1 MGKIV
6 DQLFNLK
13 DRVIVLAGGAGQIG
27 FKMAIALADAG
38 ATVAIADV
46 DTEMAEQKIREI
58 NDPEQASRLKIYP
71 VDVSSKGKVDE
82 LFERIESE
90 LGDPYGLINCF
101 HFKGNTRKLDTTS
114 NFFAGFED
122 YPEEAWDLVHTIN
135 LKGTFLMSQ
144 AVIPYFKKKRKG
156 VIVNISSTYGNV
168 SPNKSI
174 YGNSG
179 INAPVA
185 YSSSKAAI
193 INLTRYIA
201 THMAEFGIRA
211 NVLSLGGVYNNQS
224 EEFLK
229 NYKAL
234 TPLNRMATADEYQGA
249 ILFLLGDASSY
260 MTGSNVVID
269 GGWTSW

>member
-6 DQLFNLK
+6 DQLFDLK

-27 FKMAIALADAG
+27 FKMAMALADAG
-38 ATVAIADV
+38 AIIAIADV
-46 DTEMAEQKIREI
+46 DTEMADQKIKQLDDI
-58 NDPEQASRLKIYP
+58 DLISRLKVYP
-71 VDVSSKGKVDE
+71 VDVSSKIKVEEVFKKIDA
-82 LFERIESE
+82 E
-90 LGDPYGLINCF
+90 LGTPYGLINCF
-101 HFKGNTRKLDTTS
+101 HFKGNTRKLDTQS

-122 YPEEAWDLVHTIN
+122 YPEEAWDLVHNIN

-144 AVIPYFKKKRKG
+144 AVIPYFKKKQKG

-211 NVLSLGGVYNNQS
+211 NVLSLGGVFNNQS
-224 EEFLK
+224 EDFLK

-234 TPLNRMATADEYQGA
+234 TPLNRMASAEEYQGA

-260 MTGSNVVID
+260 MTGSNMIID

>member
-13 DRVIVLAGGAGQIG
+13 DRVIILAGGAGQIG

-46 DTEMAEQKIREI
+46 DTEMAEQKIQEI
-58 NDPEQASRLKIYP
+58 TEPELADRLKVYP
-71 VDVSSKGKVDE
+71 VDVSSKSKVDE
-82 LFERIESE
+82 LFKRIESD
-90 LGDPYGLINCF
+90 LGDLYGLINCF
-101 HFKGNTRKLDTTS
+101 HFKGNTRKLDPNS
-114 NFFAGFED
+114 KFFAGFED

-144 AVIPYFKKKRKG
+144 AAIPYFKKRRKG

-201 THMAEFGIRA
+201 THMSEYGIRA

-229 NYKAL
+229 NYKSL
-234 TPLNRMATADEYQGA
+234 TPLNRMATAEEYQGA

>member
-6 DQLFNLK
+6 DQLFDLT

-27 FKMAIALADAG
+27 FKMATALADAG
-38 ATVAIADV
+38 GTVAIADL

-58 NDPEQASRLKIYP
+58 TDVELASRLKVYS
-71 VDVSSKGKVDE
+71 VDVSSKNNVDE
-82 LFERIESE
+82 LFKRIESE

-101 HFKGNTRKLDTTS
+101 HFKGNSRRLDTTS

-122 YPEEAWDLVHTIN
+122 YPEEAWDQVHNIN

-174 YGNSG
+174 YGDSG

-201 THMAEFGIRA
+201 THMAEYGVRA

-224 EEFLK
+224 EDFLK

-234 TPLNRMATADEYQGA
+234 TPMARMASAEEYQGA

-260 MTGSNVVID
+260 MTGSNLVID

>member
-6 DQLFNLK
+6 DQLFDLK
-13 DRVIVLAGGAGQIG
+13 NRVIVLAGGAGQIG
-27 FKMAIALADAG
+27 FKMAMALADAG
-38 ATVAIADV
+38 GMIAIADL
-46 DTEMAEQKIREI
+46 DSELAKQKINELKD
-58 NDPEQASRLKIYP
+58 NELVSRLKVYP
-71 VDVSSKGKVDE
+71 VDVSSKTDVEE
-82 LFERIESE
+82 LFKRIDAD
-90 LGDPYGLINCF
+90 LGSPYGLINCF
-101 HFKGNTRKLDTTS
+101 HFKGNSRKLDTTS

-122 YPEEAWDLVHTIN
+122 YPEEAWDQVHNIN

-144 AVIPYFKKKRKG
+144 AAIPYFKKTKKG
-156 VIVNISSTYGNV
+156 VIINISSTYGNV

-174 YGNSG
+174 YGDSG

-201 THMAEFGIRA
+201 THVAEFGIRA

-224 EEFLK
+224 EDFLK

-234 TPLNRMATADEYQGA
+234 TPLNRMATAEEYQGA

>member
-6 DQLFNLK
+6 NRLFNLEG
-13 DRVIVLAGGAGQIG
+13 RTIVLAGGAGQIG
-27 FKMAIALADAG
+27 FAMAQALADAG
-38 ATVAIADV
+38 AIVAIADI
-46 DTEMAEQKIREI
+46 DSEMAFQKIETI
-58 NDPEQASRLKIYP
+58 DDPEVKSRLKVYS
-71 VDVSSKGKVDE
+71 VNVSIKAEVVE
-82 LFERIESE
+82 LFRMINSE
-90 LGDPYGLINCF
+90 LGNIYGLINCF
-101 HFKGNTRKLDTTS
+101 HFKGNTRKLDPES

-122 YPEEAWDLVHTIN
+122 YPEEAWNLVHDIN

-144 AVIPYFKKKRKG
+144 AAIPYFKKTKNG

-193 INLTRYIA
+193 INLTRFIA
-201 THMAEFGIRA
+201 THMAEYGIRA
-211 NVLSLGGVYNNQS
+211 NVLSPGGVFNNQS
-224 EEFLK
+224 EHFLK

-234 TPLNRMATADEYQGA
+234 TPLNRMASAEEYQGA
-249 ILFLLGDASSY
+249 ILFLMSDASSY
-260 MTGSNVVID
+260 MTGANLIVD
-269 GGWTSW
+269 GGWTAW